1 MRHCSSSSVEQCLRK
16 SQHTV
21 PVRMSCASRW
31 GLSKHLH
38 NKLGQPGSMLAHN
51 GGQQVTAVEHQQ
63 LELGHQVGVFTH
75 TAYL

>member
-1 MRHCSSSSVEQCLRK
+1 MLEEI

-31 GLSKHLH
+31 GLSEHLH
-38 NKLGQPGSMLAHN
+38 NKLGQLGSMLAQN